1 MIKLKKKKYD
11 CENEKEILQKLNN
24 ESKTNR
30 ENFNNIISKD
40 MQSKD
45 KINPIKLY
53 ERKKSNSFY
62 LENHK
67 SNSISKSKDKD
78 KNIDYSKKSYEKN
91 LNSLKE
97 ISINKNNIQTKT
109 NFNFFNNEIKK
120 NFSNLKIKNDKKSL
134 NKSNDSKFNIINDDN
149 SKIES
154 LNTTKNNKN
163 PKSKSNNKSKTKF
176 KSNIK
181 LDEKLSEATKSFNTK
196 NKNINN
202 INQISTINKFNLENI
217 PDNIKKKT
225 QNLFDNK
232 LNFNYTVRNLDNES
246 KSIENV
252 KKKENLNEFTENLK
266 KSQDIRSIINVNHKK
281 NLSINQNSPI
291 NKINFRNYEKFTN
304 ERELESVKENI
315 KVSCHKLVKNERF
328 LINSNQNNSPNNSP
342 DKNLINIS
350 SNRVL
355 SANKLNYFKDK
366 NENNEDNQIFPK
378 ENLLL
383 NNYNY
388 NIKQLSENQNSN
400 NLKIK
405 KGLSSKIKNFLTK
418 SSNNF
423 FINNP
428 NKNTDE
434 LLDKFDLTEFKNIN
448 ETKNFCFEKK
458 FSIKNNPENNA
469 LSKTNYTNNINFNLS
484 NFNKTEKV
492 LDSPN
497 NRDTKKLKILIIN
510 NESNNLINTE
520 NIILSNKNNKN
531 VSGKNNNIKDV
542 NQNINNIYSTMAKK
556 LKENKT
562 TTKHIIDS
570 ISNTNINLIPNIKS
584 KNLTADTKNNLPNI
598 NNKSYEFVENN
609 LNMINSKS
617 NRNSNLN
624 LFELNNNL
632 NEINLESSNENLISN
647 LKSANKNSKMKN
659 YIQKNLLGNNI
670 TENINFNTK
679 TTKDTLKLS
688 YTNNKNINQFE
699 IEGPEELH
707 NLYVNLN
714 QQNKKLIYKFDKII
728 DTIKTEKDNSCT
740 VMQFDMDI
748 EL

>member
-134 NKSNDSKFNIINDDN
+134 NKSNDSKFKIINDDN

-266 KSQDIRSIINVNHKK
+266 KSQDIRSIIKVNHKK
-281 NLSINQNSPI
+281 NLRINQNSPI